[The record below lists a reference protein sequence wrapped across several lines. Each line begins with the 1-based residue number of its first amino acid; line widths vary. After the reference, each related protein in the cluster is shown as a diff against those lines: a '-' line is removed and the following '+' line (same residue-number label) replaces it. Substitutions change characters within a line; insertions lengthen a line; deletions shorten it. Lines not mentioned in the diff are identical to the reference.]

1 MASRVDVQPKP
12 TLDRDHLPAYQK
24 PTRMQALLRSIWR
37 ERIIYLL
44 ILPGAL
50 WFIVFNYLPLIGNVV
65 AFQDYSPFRASK
77 AGPIAG
83 FFVGPWTGLDNF
95 SRLFHDPDFLRA
107 LGNTVKIEA
116 LLLIFAFPAPLLL
129 ALLLN
134 SLISDKVKRSM
145 QTIVYLPHFLSWVI
159 IISMWRMF
167 FGGTGMINNLMSQIG
182 GPHLSITDNPDFFK
196 VAIIMQSIWKDVGWG
211 TIIYLAALASID
223 ISLYEAAAMDGA
235 NGWRRLRDVTLPG
248 IRPVVVILLILTLGN
263 ALSVGFE
270 PFFLQ
275 RDAYSAAQTDVL
287 DTFQYFRGFQAG
299 DYGFATAVGLVK
311 SFVGLGLIY
320 GANLFAKR
328 IGEEGII

>member
-1 MASRVDVQPKP
+1 MASRIDVQPQP

-24 PTRMQALLRSIWR
+24 PTRMQMLLRNIWR

-50 WFIVFNYLPLIGNVV
+50 WFLIFNYLPLIGNVV

-77 AGPIAG
+77 EGPIAG

-95 SRLFHDPDFLRA
+95 TRLFHDPDFLRA
-107 LGNTVKIEA
+107 LSNTVKIEV
-116 LLLIFAFPAPLLL
+116 LLLVFSFPAPLLL

-145 QTIVYLPHFLSWVI
+145 QTVVYLPHFLSWVI

-167 FGGTGMINNLMSQIG
+167 FGGTGLVNNLLSQIG
-182 GPHLSITDNPDFFK
+182 GPTLSITDNPDFFK
-196 VAIIMQSIWKDVGWG
+196 VAIVMQSIWKDVGWG

-223 ISLYEAAAMDGA
+223 VSLYEAAAMDGA

-248 IRPVVVILLILTLGN
+248 IRSVVVILLILTLGN

-270 PFFLQ
+270 PYFLQ